1 MGRNKL
7 INIHS
12 VALNTAVDGPKLP
25 TKDQIE
31 YGEIAVNYL
40 DGYETI
46 SIRNSNDE
54 IITFK
59 PEYMFYEVIDYLQ
72 EQIDELKGGG

>member
-1 MGRNKL
+1 MARNKL

-12 VALNTAVDGPKLP
+12 VALNTAGDGPKLP

-46 SIRNSNDE
+46 SRSAPKHSNKRTMSAN
-54 IITFK
+54 I
-59 PEYMFYEVIDYLQ
+59 
-72 EQIDELKGGG
+72 